1 MKQQIHSGPN
11 RRAVTQWTI
20 QHTGGPRYFE
30 IRDTETV
37 LVVEDSL
44 YRQLAFRNWIGAVVK
59 IVSRADMAIREIERR
74 HFDWIFLD
82 RDLQGGF
89 GEDVATYL
97 AEIKFAGRVIVH
109 SCNPFGAQLIE
120 KLLSDAGVVHEVVPF
135 GMFGIFRSHKTN
147 TEAT

>member
-1 MKQQIHSGPN
+1 MNKHSHSGSS

-44 YRQLAFRNWIGAVVK
+44 YRQLAFRNWIGAAVK
-59 IVSRADMAIREIERR
+59 IVSRADTAIREIERR
-74 HFDWIFLD
+74 HFHWIFLD

-89 GEDVATYL
+89 GEDVAAYL
-97 AEIKFAGRVIVH
+97 AEIKFTGRVIVH
-109 SCNPFGAQLIE
+109 SGNPFGARLIQ
-120 KLLSDAGVVHEVVPF
+120 KLLSEADVAHEIVPF
-135 GMFGIFRSHKTN
+135 GIFGIFRSHKTN
-147 TEAT
+147 T